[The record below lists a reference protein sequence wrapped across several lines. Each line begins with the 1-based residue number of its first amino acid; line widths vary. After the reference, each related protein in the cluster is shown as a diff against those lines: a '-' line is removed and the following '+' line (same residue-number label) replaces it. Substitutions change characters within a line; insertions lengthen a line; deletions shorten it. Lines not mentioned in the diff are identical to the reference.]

1 MTEIETNLTEN
12 ESQVTQNHSIT
23 VDEMAKSESVSP
35 KQGSTTRQLV
45 MTALLAALTCVATM
59 VIHIPSPLKGYLNL
73 GDCFVLLSGWM
84 LSPLYGFLAAGI
96 GSALADLFAGY
107 VTYAPAT
114 FVIKGLMALVAYYGF
129 KLLRNKTGNLVAYII
144 SGVVAE
150 VVMVLGYFLFE
161 GFLYGFIPSLVN
173 IPANA
178 VQGVAG
184 IILGCILIK
193 VLERLK
199 FLD

>member
-1 MTEIETNLTEN
+1 
-12 ESQVTQNHSIT
+12 
-23 VDEMAKSESVSP
+23 MAKSESVSP